1 MKCIKCRKNA
11 VFEGLCQSHFSEL
24 AQNRAKQAIR
34 EIGWLKPREKILIVN
49 DGAAAG
55 VASEYLLKKVI
66 GRLPVKITAKK
77 KIGAGESSKRFDRV
91 VMPYSIDDKIEMFL
105 RRMFEGERL
114 KRGRKELWLVEHLTD
129 DEIKQLLKMKKLKF
143 KQKKKSRR
151 GLLLAELEKR
161 LPRTRFALARASELF
176 RKILE
181 KA

>member
-11 VFEGLCQSHFSEL
+11 VFEGLCQGHFSEL
-24 AQNRAKQAIR
+24 AENRAKQAIR
-34 EIGWLKPREKILIVN
+34 EIGWLNPNEKILVVN
-49 DGAAAG
+49 DRTAAG

-66 GRLPVKITAKK
+66 GGLPVKITVKN
-77 KIGAGESSKRFDRV
+77 KIGAAESAKHFDRI

-105 RRMFEGERL
+105 RQMFEAKKL
-114 KRGRKELWLVEHLTD
+114 KKSKKELWLVEHLTD
-129 DEIKQLLKMKKLKF
+129 DEIEQLLKLKKLKF
-143 KQKKKSRR
+143 KQKKKSEL
-151 GLLLAELEKR
+151 GLLLSKLEQR